1 MCGPDWTV
9 RPHRYTPTLPGVRGM
24 KSRTKRVAVS
34 YRRSVT
40 LQGYPAGIAHNE
52 RVAGETAQT
61 LDRGLR
67 LLHLVADAPGGL
79 TMSEAAARRGGVAGA
94 APAGRTG
101 RCHGA
106 PDGRRRWRGGR
117 AGRRRADLDAVSC
130 RVPDGLA
137 ASAGPRR
144 GRTGNPRRSGRR

>member
-79 TMSEAAARRGGVAGA
+79 TMTEAAGCAS
-94 APAGRTG
+94 APACCTW
-101 RCHGA
+101 
-106 PDGRRRWRGGR
+106 PDGRNRCSP
-117 AGRRRADLDAVSC
+117 RRRC
-130 RVPDGLA
+130 RRC
-137 ASAGPRR
+137 AGWPNGSVPRR
-144 GRTGNPRRSGRR
+144 T